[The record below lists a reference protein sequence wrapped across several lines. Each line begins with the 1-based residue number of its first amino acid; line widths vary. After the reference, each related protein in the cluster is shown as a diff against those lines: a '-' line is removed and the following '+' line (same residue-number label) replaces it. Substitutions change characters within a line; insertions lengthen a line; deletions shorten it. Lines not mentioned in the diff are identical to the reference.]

1 MKCIIDSEIVLWR
14 APEGPLAA
22 HVGPFARSLREQ
34 GYALDSTHRQV
45 LLPTCFSRWLE
56 QQGSYYAASAPIMRG
71 SICDAALRHL
81 LDFLRGERTILTE
94 QEGSAPADPSPALYP
109 SV

>member
-1 MKCIIDSEIVLWR
+1 VKCIIDSEIVLSR

-45 LLPTCFSRWLE
+45 LLPRCFSRWLE
-56 QQGSYYAASAPIMRG
+56 QQGVLLRRISSDHAREYLRCRGPASTR
-71 SICDAALRHL
+71 L
-81 LDFLRGERTILTE
+81 
-94 QEGSAPADPSPALYP
+94 SAR
-109 SV
+109 